1 MTDWDSI
8 TASIGTATRQ
18 AFLLDKHTAIR
29 GGWIN
34 QTFRISGKDGR
45 QFFVKLNAAD
55 KLAMFSAEV
64 AGLNEIAT
72 TQTIRVPQPVAYGIA
87 GSQSFLVLEHLDLGG
102 SGDSVS
108 LGKQLAAMH
117 RCSSGQYGY
126 MQDNFIGSTRQP
138 NAFSDDWVSF
148 LRERRMKYQL
158 QLASRN
164 GYADLLDNLGLKL
177 LDALPAY
184 FEGYSPQPSLLHGD
198 LWGGNHSYLPNG
210 TPVIFDP
217 AIYYGDREADL
228 AMTELFGGY
237 SSDFYTAYRAAYPL
251 HEGYAL
257 RRDLY
262 NLYHILNHA
271 NMFGGGYARQAEG
284 IMRRLLAI
292 VR

>member
-1 MTDWDSI
+1 MTDWYSI

-18 AFLLDKHTAIR
+18 AFQLDRRTAIR

-34 QTFRISGKDGR
+34 QTYRISGRDGR

-72 TQTIRVPQPVAYGIA
+72 TQTIRVPRPIANGTA

-117 RCSSGQYGY
+117 RCSFRQFGY
-126 MQDNFIGSTRQP
+126 MQDNFIGSTQQP
-138 NAFSDDWVSF
+138 NAFSDDWVDF
-148 LRERRMKYQL
+148 WRERRLKYQL
-158 QLASRN
+158 QLASKK
-164 GYADLLDNLGLKL
+164 GYADLLENLGWKL

-198 LWGGNHSYLPNG
+198 LWGGNHSYLPDG

-237 SSDFYTAYRAAYPL
+237 SSDFYTAYRVAYPL

>member
-18 AFLLDKHTAIR
+18 AFQLDKDTAIR

-45 QFFVKLNAAD
+45 QFFIKLNAAD

-72 TQTIRVPQPVAYGIA
+72 TQTIRVPQPIAYGTA

-117 RCSSGQYGY
+117 RCSFGQYGY

-148 LRERRMKYQL
+148 WRERRLKYQL

-198 LWGGNHSYLPNG
+198 LWGGNHSYLPDG

-237 SSDFYTAYRAAYPL
+237 RSDFYTAYRAAYPL
-251 HEGYAL
+251 HEDYAL

-284 IMRRLLAI
+284 IMRRLLSI

>member
-1 MTDWDSI
+1 MADWESI

-18 AFLLDKHTAIR
+18 AFQLDKHTAIG

-34 QTFRISGKDGR
+34 QTYRINGRDRR

-55 KLAMFSAEV
+55 KLTLFYAEV
-64 AGLNEIAT
+64 AGLNEIAA
-72 TQTIRVPQPVAYGIA
+72 TQTIRVPHPVAYGIA
-87 GSQSFLVLEHLDLGG
+87 SSQSFLVMEHLDL
-102 SGDSVS
+102 SGHSNATL

-117 RCSSGQYGY
+117 QCSYRQYGY
-126 MQDNFIGSTRQP
+126 TQDNFIGSTPQL
-138 NAFSDDWVSF
+138 NAVSDDWVNF
-148 LRERRMKYQL
+148 WRERRLKYQL
-158 QLASRN
+158 QLASKN
-164 GYADLLDNLGLKL
+164 GYADLLDNLGKKL

-198 LWGGNHSYLPNG
+198 LWGGNHAYLPDG
-210 TPVIFDP
+210 SPVIYDP
-217 AIYYGDREADL
+217 AIYYGDRECDL

-237 SSDFYTAYRAAYPL
+237 SPDFYTAYRAAFPL

-271 NMFGGGYARQAEG
+271 NMFGGGYVRQAEG
-284 IMRRLLAI
+284 MMRRLLAMA
-292 VR
+292 R